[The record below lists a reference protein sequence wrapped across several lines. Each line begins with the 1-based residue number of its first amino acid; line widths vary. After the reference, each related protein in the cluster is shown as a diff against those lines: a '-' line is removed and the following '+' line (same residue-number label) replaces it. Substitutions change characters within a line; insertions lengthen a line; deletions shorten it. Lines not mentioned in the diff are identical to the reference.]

1 VILNALDKVEEES
14 EILEIQVVK
23 KTKTPVIN
31 QCLTFNIEFRAPMY
45 LHEFPF
51 DSQRLP
57 VRFISNNYTK
67 NMMQWNPLQT
77 ELSELMSLDVK
88 LPEFKLKR
96 VVFEDGEF
104 LAGYLNRYAEEN
116 KEASPFHEM
125 TLVLEVERRP
135 EYYITRIM
143 SVIIFVLSM
152 AGGVFFVDPEALND
166 RFNLTLTLFLTAV
179 AFHFVVSSE
188 LPKIAYAT
196 RLDKF
201 IAFMY
206 VLLFLTAIENV
217 VASRLTRTLSASQ
230 VEDTLDLAAII
241 AFYSILFLGSMWFLW
256 PYIDK
261 KLFQPEDGPVTVM
274 RTTVTN
280 SGRAPTG

>member
-1 VILNALDKVEEES
+1 V
-14 EILEIQVVK
+14 
-23 KTKTPVIN
+23 
-31 QCLTFNIEFRAPMY
+31 
-45 LHEFPF
+45 
-51 DSQRLP
+51 
-57 VRFISNNYTK
+57 
-67 NMMQWNPLQT
+67 NPEQ
-77 ELSELMSLDVK
+77 
-88 LPEFKLKR
+88 
-96 VVFEDGEF
+96 
-104 LAGYLNRYAEEN
+104 
-116 KEASPFHEM
+116 
-125 TLVLEVERRP
+125 
-135 EYYITRIM
+135 
-143 SVIIFVLSM
+143 
-152 AGGVFFVDPEALND
+152 LND

-217 VASRLTRTLSASQ
+217 VASRLTRTLTVAE

-261 KLFQPEDGPVTVM
+261 KLFQPADGPITVM

-280 SGRAPTG
+280 TGRAPTT